1 MRKIILSSLLFFGFT
16 FNSNAQEIGIRF
28 GDAVGN
34 DVAIDAVFSSS
45 QYSRIHADVSF
56 GSGVGVEVLWDFM
69 YRPLGSSDF
78 KWYLGVGPSA
88 LIDDPFWLG
97 ISGEAGIEYRFKEA
111 PIVLGADWRPTF
123 WIIDDSDFRAGG
135 FGINARYVF

>member
-1 MRKIILSSLLFFGFT
+1 MRKLILSTLLFLGVTFT
-16 FNSNAQEIGIRF
+16 SNAQEVGIRF
-28 GDAVGN
+28 GDVVGN
-34 DVAIDAVFSSS
+34 DVAIDAIFSSGEF
-45 QYSRIHADVSF
+45 SRIHADVSF
-56 GSGVGVEVLWDFM
+56 GNGVGVEVLWDFM
-69 YRPLGSSDF
+69 YRPLGGSDF

-97 ISGEAGIEYRFKEA
+97 VSGEAGLEYRFKGA

-123 WIIDDSDFRAGG
+123 WIIDDSDFRADG

>member
-28 GDAVGN
+28 GDVVGN